1 MEGDQRIRI
10 GTVAAAV
17 VKQFMEPGV
26 QVFDLIGIFARLLF
40 AFNVE
45 ALQVQDL
52 LHFTQ
57 YIVSDAGGG
66 PLCGQPLQLKADLVD
81 IQHILPG
88 DADDHQ
94 TVSGVLQ
101 NALLL
106 QAADGFPDGGAAD
119 AQLAG
124 QPQLAQNLA
133 LRVFTGQNIPFQ
145 LFENLIGDGNGLVI
159 SHHGGFL
166 LNGGASARR
175 RTVLRFFLPV
185 LHWKGRWCGL
195 RHTVRPPRLS
205 AFPPVRHAC

>member
-10 GTVAAAV
+10 GTAAAAV

-26 QVFDLIGIFARLLF
+26 QIFDLIGIFARLLF

-57 YIVSDAGGG
+57 YIVGDAGSG
-66 PLCGQPLQLKADLVD
+66 PLCGQTLQLKADLVD

-106 QAADGFPDGGAAD
+106 QAADGLPDGGAAD

-185 LHWKGRWCGL
+185 PHWKGRWCGL
-195 RHTVRPPRLS
+195 RHTARPPRPS
-205 AFPPVRHAC
+205 AFPPACHAC

>member
-1 MEGDQRIRI
+1 
-10 GTVAAAV
+10 
-17 VKQFMEPGV
+17 MEPGV
-26 QVFDLIGIFARLLF
+26 QIFDLIGIFARLLF

-45 ALQVQDL
+45 VLQVQNL

-57 YIVSDAGGG
+57 YIVGDAGGG
-66 PLCGQPLQLKADLVD
+66 PLCGQPLQMKADLVD

-88 DADDHQ
+88 DAYHNES
-94 TVSGVLQ
+94 VAGIVQ

-133 LRVFTGQNIPFQ
+133 LRVFTGQNIPLQ
-145 LFENLIGDGNGLVI
+145 LFKNLIGDGNGLVI

-185 LHWKGRWCGL
+185 PRWKGRWCGL
-195 RHTVRPPRLS
+195 RRTVRPPRPS
-205 AFPPVRHAC
+205 AFPPVRHAY